1 MNLADNELL
10 VIGASADTAKY
21 FFERLSKENYQKK
34 IKCLLRSHS
43 QINHLKCYDL
53 NLEFI
58 YVDFDDIDSLKT
70 SMEGVKTLLNIAP
83 IQVSEKIVRAGT
95 KAGVNWFICVH
106 TTGRYSKFSSASAEY
121 IAIEETLLKEFS
133 NLTILRPTMIYGSS
147 RDKNMYKLIQYIHE
161 HKFFPVFGNG
171 KNLMSPVNAK
181 DLGNAFYDVIQNK
194 NATFGNQYNLSGK
207 SDITYISILEEI
219 ASAMKK
225 KVFFINLPIWFC
237 MVAAYIGKLIFGSRF
252 PITVEQVLR
261 MKEDKVFSWEDAYSD
276 FGFSP
281 MSFKDGIR
289 IEVDEFIKKLFPQ

>member
-1 MNLADNELL
+1 MNLEDNELL
-10 VIGASADTAKY
+10 VIGTSGHSAKY
-21 FFERLSKENYQKK
+21 FFERLAKENYQKK

-43 QINHLKCYDL
+43 QIDHLKCYDL

-70 SMEGVKTLLNIAP
+70 SMEGVKTLLNIAG

-95 KAGVNWFICVH
+95 EVGVNWFVCVH
-106 TTGRYSKFSSASAEY
+106 TTGRYSKFESKSARY
-121 IAIEETLLKEFS
+121 IEIEDTLLKEFS

-147 RDKNMYKLIQYIHE
+147 RDRNMYKLVQYIYK

-171 KNLMSPVNAK
+171 NNLMSPIHAQ
-181 DLGNAFYDVIQNK
+181 DLGNAYYDVLQNR
-194 NATFGNQYNLSGK
+194 NTTFGNQYNLSGK
-207 SDITYISILEEI
+207 DEITYISILEET
-219 ASAMKK
+219 ASALGK
-225 KVFFINLPIWFC
+225 KVFFIHLPIWLC
-237 MVAAYIGKLIFGSRF
+237 LVAVYLINLVLGSRF
-252 PITVEQVLR
+252 PISIEQVLR